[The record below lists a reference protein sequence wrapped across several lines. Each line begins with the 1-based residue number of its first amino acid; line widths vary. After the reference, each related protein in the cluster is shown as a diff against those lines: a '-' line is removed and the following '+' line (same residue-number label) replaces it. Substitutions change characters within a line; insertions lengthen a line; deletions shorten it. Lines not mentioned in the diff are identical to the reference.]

1 MNVRHGLACV
11 FARVKDDSE
20 SRFVYPLLGSEVR
33 SHSEDVTHKL
43 LVMFLEMEH
52 SRDMVFWD
60 YQDVDRC
67 FGIYVL
73 ERQYLVV
80 LIDDVSGDLF
90 PDDSAENSVRFGF
103 FHGYVLSRRNLHSIF
118 EGNIAQTGNTRNFF
132 LKSVLAARPVQCQV
146 LHKVLGTR

>member
-1 MNVRHGLACV
+1 MDVKYGLACV
-11 FARVKDDSE
+11 LARVEDDSE
-20 SRFVYPLLGSEVR
+20 SGFLYPVPGSEVR
-33 SHSEDVTHKL
+33 SHSKDVTHKL
-43 LVMFLEMEH
+43 LVMLFQMEH

-60 YQDVDRC
+60 YQDVDWR

-73 ERQYLVV
+73 ERQYFVV

-90 PDDSAENSVRFGF
+90 PDDSAENAVRFGF

-132 LKSVLAARPVQCQV
+132 LKSVLAAR
-146 LHKVLGTR
+146 LI